1 MSNVNEGHEE
11 LSNLVRTAHHW
22 RYRLQDPDLSEG
34 DRKAFQAWV
43 DADIRHEE
51 AYDRAVT
58 IWAAF
63 DRLEPSDIA
72 PDLMRPTARE
82 RWRRLQKHARS
93 FYGMREFRLATAAT
107 LLILI
112 TVAIM
117 LPITLNHMPTDVAA
131 VTHASEKGKTISM
144 TLADGSSVTLGPATT
159 IETMLSDTHRQVRLT
174 GGAALFEVASDP
186 DRPFSV
192 ATGDLTATVVGTRFD
207 VRNNGGIA
215 RVAVAEGKVRVT
227 YPYMIGSYKL
237 WMNHGEVLEAGEQI
251 AVTQKEGLRSVRPI
265 APDKVGAW
273 AWADATLIYDGATIA
288 ELVAD
293 ANRYYEGEI
302 TLADDAG
309 HIADLTITASFST
322 DDIDRLLSL
331 VEMSFPVE
339 LDKTEPDRVI
349 LRHKGSR

>member
-1 MSNVNEGHEE
+1 MSNVNDDHEKLSEE
-11 LSNLVRTAHHW
+11 LVSTAHHW
-22 RYRLQDPDLSEG
+22 RDRLQDPDLPEG

-63 DRLEPSDIA
+63 DRLEPGDIA
-72 PDLMRPTARE
+72 SDLMRPTARE

-93 FYGMREFRLATAAT
+93 FYGMRQFRLATAAA

-112 TVAIM
+112 AVAVM
-117 LPITLNHMPTDVAA
+117 LPITLDHIPTDVAA
-131 VTHASEKGKTISM
+131 VTYASEKGKTISM

-192 ATGDLTATVVGTRFD
+192 ATGDLTATVLGTRFD

-215 RVAVAEGKVRVT
+215 RVAVAEGSVRVT

-237 WMNHGEVLEAGEQI
+237 WMNKGEVLEAGEQI
-251 AVTQKEGLRSVRPI
+251 AATSKEGLRSVRPI
-265 APDKVGAW
+265 APDNVGAW
-273 AWADATLIYDGATIA
+273 TDATLIYDGATIA

-302 TLADDAG
+302 ILADDAG
-309 HIADLTITASFST
+309 YIADLAITASFSA

-339 LDKTEPDRVI
+339 LDRPEPNRVI
-349 LRHKGSR
+349 LRPKSGH